1 MSEVLDIDD
10 LERAEALLDR
20 VDETQIRLEADI
32 ARSESIVAAIALA
45 SGTERTTGA
54 ASSTIDM
61 LRYAQELEA
70 SEDAD
75 LKAVAALLRSEI
87 IDGVDGSKMQ
97 KDDVVDRLG
106 RLAVKDEIARL
117 GLLDANTF
125 NANLG
130 KEVTRHMR
138 VQDSLAFFV
147 VEYDEALEVE
157 VEDELRLV
165 RALRELAINP
175 GEVVGHVGE
184 KGYGVLI
191 PWLEPAQAQGLMG
204 TFDALVRGALPNE
217 VASIGMN
224 AGVPAAG
231 AGATRFE
238 FPKMTPQSAAL
249 GRGRGR

>member
-32 ARSESIVAAIALA
+32 DRSESIVSAIAFA
-45 SGTERTTGA
+45 IGTERPLSA

-61 LRYAQELEA
+61 MLYVQELEA

-97 KDDVVDRLG
+97 KDDVVNRLG

-117 GLLDANTF
+117 GLLDANSF

-138 VQDSLAFFV
+138 VQDSLALFA
-147 VEYDEALEVE
+147 VEYDKGLE

-165 RALRELAINP
+165 RALRELVINP
-175 GEVVGHVGE
+175 GEVVGHLGAM
-184 KGYGVLI
+184 GYGVLI
-191 PWLEPAQAQGLMG
+191 PWLEPAQAQGLMS
-204 TFDALVRGALPNE
+204 TFDALVRGALPNRA
-217 VASIGMN
+217 ASIGMN
-224 AGVPAAG
+224 VGIPAAG

-238 FPKMTPQSAAL
+238 FPKMTPQSAGL

>member
-32 ARSESIVAAIALA
+32 ARSESIVSAIALA

-54 ASSTIDM
+54 ASSTINM
-61 LRYAQELEA
+61 LRYVQELEA

-87 IDGVDGSKMQ
+87 INGVDGSKMQ

-147 VEYDEALEVE
+147 VEYDEALD

-184 KGYGVLI
+184 RGYGVLI
-191 PWLEPAQAQGLMG
+191 PWLEPAQAQGLLG

-238 FPKMTPQSAAL
+238 YPKMTPHSAAL
-249 GRGRGR
+249 GRSRCR